1 MSEHINEKGEFQSDK
16 YPTCPA
22 GKVPLST
29 KDPMAQDLLWA
40 YAQRRRA
47 VDAAFA
53 DDLEACLRSDGYRP
67 ALPTPEHVIVTT
79 AMGRFV
85 HSPTGAKMSHLRMC
99 QESLTVG
106 ADNADE
112 SGRIT
117 FLLFDS
123 QAKSKA
129 YAEALRAHG
138 ESIPKGTVFL
148 P

>member
-1 MSEHINEKGEFQSDK
+1 MGAHINDKGEFQSDK
-16 YPTCPA
+16 YPNCPA

-47 VDAAFA
+47 VDEEFAA
-53 DDLEACLRSDGYRP
+53 DLETCLRADGYRP

-85 HSPTGAKMSHLRMC
+85 RSPTGARMSHLRLC
-99 QESLTVG
+99 EESLTVG

-112 SGRIT
+112 SGHVT

-123 QAKSKA
+123 QAGSKA
-129 YAEALRAHG
+129 YVEALRARG
-138 ESIPKGTVFL
+138 EALPKGTVL
-148 P
+148 VP